1 MLPPR
6 SVLHLITDL
15 PTQTAAH
22 TQLTSELRGAAT
34 WTGPRKL
41 SSRAGARTQQVSW
54 IDVPHNIWCASYDAH
69 DSRFS
74 LGFGPHDPR
83 TRQSLPITAWIN
95 PAKGKS
101 TQSSGAFIRDAD
113 GALYLCHTGK
123 VGGGKKGV
131 GKYAF
136 LEWLDR
142 SGSHPRVQVDG
153 RDLVLVARL
162 GSDTLVADI
171 ARYVTAI
178 QAFKDEVGE
187 ANQSEDDEDD
197 ANNDEPW
204 SLDTVLEELD
214 PDQRRVILAW
224 YADGIDQA
232 HAVSPACWCITRRQG
247 PRLRLLVGRALTLD
261 LFRGRIAVGLNL
273 PTLEQTDSAES
284 DVGVADEAFAG
295 LDTSVLR
302 TYSVAGFLSRADQ
315 LRPAFERFIQLAGAA
330 FRNTPFARYHASDL
344 HHQLQTAVQAKLP
357 RPAHA
362 GDTPSYWKVS
372 PGENGRL
379 WDECREG
386 GYIAIGWNELGDLS
400 GLDREAFNARLD
412 QALQQFPNWKRRG
425 VAQAWRFTNIPEGA
439 RIVANGGTQRV
450 LGIGTVTGPYRF
462 VDDGREFSHRLP
474 VEWDDTRERA
484 SDLTGL
490 TSTVIQLSPDR
501 FAEILAAPSPGEEP
515 PEDPA
520 SEAQSDERRGFEGIL
535 DRLKEMGLQFPDDLV
550 ASYLLALQAK
560 RFVVLSGISGT
571 GKTQL
576 ALAIARTFQ
585 PSGAADDD
593 EGLELEPDPDV
604 RRMRVR
610 PYMRDHRRLVVPAAL
625 YDLLS
630 DGNPERVVTHFGDGQ
645 TESLRLSP
653 AGTNIQLMFKGEF
666 RWWFQDTLSLGD
678 EFELR
683 IGPEEPPHLHVT
695 PVDQAD
701 APRPIPATT
710 YRVVAVRP
718 DWTDNRGLLGYYNP
732 ITREYQPTP
741 FLRLLLAAE
750 EEYRA
755 AQRARRP
762 SHPFFA
768 ILDEMNLARVEHYF
782 SDFLSCLE
790 SGEPIHLHDDPLL
803 AAGASEDGDP
813 VPMHV
818 TIPPNLFLTGT
829 VNVDETTYMFSPK
842 VLDRAFV
849 LEFNDVDLDTLGAD
863 AADDSGA
870 DPSPLAL
877 QHFTGALDV
886 RTKPIDYGAFRG
898 LLSGALHRA
907 LLRLNERL
915 HAEHRHFGYRVAN
928 EIARFISLARTQA
941 GEGADVLWEA
951 FDVAVIA
958 KVLPKLHGTQQE
970 LEEILERL
978 LAFTLD
984 VEADPDLR
992 DTGATWRFADG
1003 RLVATE
1009 QGRAAPRLPRA
1020 SAKLWRMIRRLRQV
1034 GFVSFIE

>member
-1 MLPPR
+1 MLAPHSR
-6 SVLHLITDL
+6 LHLLTDL

-22 TQLTSELRGAAT
+22 TQLTTELRTAAT
-34 WTGPRKL
+34 WTDPRAL
-41 SSRAGARTQQVSW
+41 SSRGGARTQQVSW
-54 IDVPHNIWCASYDAH
+54 IDAPHSFWCASSDTH
-69 DSRFS
+69 DTRFS
-74 LGFGPHDPR
+74 LGFGTQDPR
-83 TRQSLPITAWIN
+83 TRQSLSITAWIN
-95 PAKGKS
+95 PAKG
-101 TQSSGAFIRDAD
+101 TAAHSSGAFVRDAD
-113 GALYLCHTGK
+113 GAVYLCHTGK

-131 GKYAF
+131 GKHAF

-142 SGSHPRVQVDG
+142 SPSRSHPRLQVDG

-162 GSDTLVADI
+162 GSDSLVADI
-171 ARYVTAI
+171 ASYVTAI
-178 QAFKDEVGE
+178 QAFKDEVGQ
-187 ANQSEDDEDD
+187 ANHSDDDDEDED
-197 ANNDEPW
+197 EDNDDEPW
-204 SLDTVLEELD
+204 SLDTVLQDLD
-214 PDQRRVILAW
+214 PDQRAPVLAW
-224 YADGIDQA
+224 YSGGILQA
-232 HAVSPACWCITRRQG
+232 HAVSPACWCITRRRG
-247 PRLRLLVGRALTLD
+247 PRLRLLIGRTVALELGRGALSIGLHLPSLSTLPDPDIARPDTAATDYEYAD
-261 LFRGRIAVGLNL
+261 LDDSVFRKYSLARF
-273 PTLEQTDSAES
+273 LEIQ
-284 DVGVADEAFAG
+284 
-295 LDTSVLR
+295 
-302 TYSVAGFLSRADQ
+302 DQ
-315 LRPAFERFIQLAGAA
+315 LRPAFERFVQLAGAA
-330 FRNTPFARYHASDL
+330 FRNSPFARYHAPDL
-344 HHQLQTAVQAKLP
+344 LHQLQTALNTKLP

-362 GDTPSYWKVS
+362 GDAPSYWKVS

-400 GLDREAFNARLD
+400 GLDRAGFNARLD
-412 QALQQFPNWKRRG
+412 AALQQFPTWKRRRA
-425 VAQAWRFTNIPEGA
+425 AQAWRFANIPEGA
-439 RIVANGGTQRV
+439 RIVANDGTRRV

-462 VDDGREFSHRLP
+462 VDDDREFAHRLP
-474 VEWDDTRERA
+474 VDWDDTRERA
-484 SDLTGL
+484 FDMPGL
-490 TSTVIQLSPDR
+490 TSTVIQLSPDK
-501 FAEILAAPSPGEEP
+501 FAQILAAPSPGEEP

-535 DRLKEMGLQFPDDLV
+535 DRLHEMGLQFPDHLV

-585 PSGAADDD
+585 PSGATEEDDALD
-593 EGLELEPDPDV
+593 PEPDPEV

-666 RWWFQDTLSLGD
+666 RRWFQDTLSLGD

-683 IGPEEPPHLHVT
+683 VGPEEPPHLHVS

-701 APRPIPATT
+701 EPPPIPATT

-790 SGEPIHLHDDPLL
+790 SGEPIHLHDDPLV

-849 LEFNDVDLDTLGAD
+849 LEFNDVDLDTLGAGP
-863 AADDSGA
+863 ADDRDD

-877 QHFTGALDV
+877 QHFTGSLDV
-886 RTKPIDYGAFRG
+886 RTKPIDYAAFRG
-898 LLSGALHRA
+898 LLDGALHRA
-907 LLRLNERL
+907 LLQLNARL

-941 GEGADVLWEA
+941 GEGPDVLWDA

-970 LEEILERL
+970 VEDILEQL
-978 LAFTLD
+978 HAF
-984 VEADPDLR
+984 ANG
-992 DTGATWRFADG
+992 DTDAC
-1003 RLVATE
+1003 
-1009 QGRAAPRLPRA
+1009 PRLPRA
-1020 SAKLWRMIRRLRQV
+1020 AAKLARMRRRV
-1034 GFVSFIE
+1034 VRAGFVSFIE